1 MINMFPIGDTDVRE
15 AGVSIATIGLVVVN
29 VVAFIA
35 EVTTFRP
42 ELREF
47 IYQYGVVPTE
57 VLQGRQLYSL
67 FTSMFLHGGWF
78 HLISNMVFLMIFG
91 DNVEAALG
99 KIGYLVFYIGGGLA
113 ASAAHILL
121 NMNSRVPSV
130 GASGAIGAVLGSY
143 VVMFPRSQ
151 VRVLMF
157 FGFYMM
163 VRRVTAVLFLGIWFL
178 MQFFTGFAS
187 LGAET
192 AQTGGVAV
200 WAHVGG
206 FVFGLLIG
214 LFFRGRAQD
223 LTLEREG
230 PRRRRRL

>member
-1 MINMFPIGDTDVRE
+1 MLPIGDTDVRE
-15 AGVSIATIGLVVVN
+15 AGPSIVTIGLVVVN
-29 VVAFIA
+29 VVAFIS

-57 VLQGRQLYSL
+57 ILQGRQLYSL

-78 HLISNMVFLMIFG
+78 HLISNMVFLWIFG

-99 KIGYLVFYIGGGLA
+99 KIRYLVFYIGGGLA
-113 ASAAHILL
+113 ASALHVLL
-121 NMNSRVPSV
+121 NMNSRMPSV

-151 VRVLMF
+151 VRVLLLLGF
-157 FGFYMM
+157 FMV
-163 VRRVTAVLFLGIWFL
+163 VRRITAVLFLGIWFL

-206 FVFGLLIG
+206 FIFGLLIG
-214 LFFRGRAQD
+214 FLFRGRAQQ
-223 LTLEREG
+223 LTLEREE
-230 PRRRRRL
+230 PRRRRRS